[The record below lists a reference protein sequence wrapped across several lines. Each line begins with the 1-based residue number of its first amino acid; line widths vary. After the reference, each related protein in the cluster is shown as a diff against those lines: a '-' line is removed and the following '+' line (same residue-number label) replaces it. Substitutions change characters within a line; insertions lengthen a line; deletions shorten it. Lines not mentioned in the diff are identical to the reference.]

1 MHRLTVPIPH
11 SNECENKFFKE
22 GKIVRSR
29 EVWTN
34 VKAAWENIV
43 DSASEEEYNSSV
55 NTFKE
60 RYGHW
65 PEFIEYVESTIL
77 GLIKE
82 KFVRVW
88 TDRVTHLGNTTTNRA
103 ESAHARLKKFVHNS
117 LGDMNCGPNSIYNTF

>member
-77 GLIKE
+77 GLVKE

-88 TDRVTHLGNTTTNRA
+88 TDRVMHLGNTTTNRA
-103 ESAHARLKKFVHNS
+103 ESAHARLK
-117 LGDMNCGPNSIYNTF
+117 NTSTTV